1 MIIGHCLQLI
11 CKCKLIGLLVQKSIA
26 LTVKGLLRLLHL
38 NILYEKQHCGQILL
52 EQEVCVINMNNKD
65 FNSNI

>member
-1 MIIGHCLQLI
+1 M
-11 CKCKLIGLLVQKSIA
+11 VQKSIA